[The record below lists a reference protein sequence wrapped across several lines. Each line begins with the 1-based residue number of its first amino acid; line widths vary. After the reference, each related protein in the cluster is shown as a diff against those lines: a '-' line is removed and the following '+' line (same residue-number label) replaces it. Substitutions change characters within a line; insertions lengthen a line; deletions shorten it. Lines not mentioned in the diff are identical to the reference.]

1 MNRTYL
7 QLGTTLIRSFSG
19 LDPQFIASGKYLDH
33 NRKRLLPRR
42 KSPKI
47 QKIEVK
53 FKVVERDAQPRREG
67 TEWDGIHKIEEI
79 PTVEGA
85 GENTP
90 ER

>member
-1 MNRTYL
+1 MYRTHL
-7 QLGTTLIRSFSG
+7 RLSTALIRSFSG
-19 LDPQFIASGKYLDH
+19 LGPQFIASGKYLDH

-47 QKIEVK
+47 QKIEVE
-53 FKVVERDAQPRREG
+53 FEVVERVAQPSPAG
-67 TEWDGIHKIEEI
+67 IEWDGIHKIEEI

-90 ER
+90 E